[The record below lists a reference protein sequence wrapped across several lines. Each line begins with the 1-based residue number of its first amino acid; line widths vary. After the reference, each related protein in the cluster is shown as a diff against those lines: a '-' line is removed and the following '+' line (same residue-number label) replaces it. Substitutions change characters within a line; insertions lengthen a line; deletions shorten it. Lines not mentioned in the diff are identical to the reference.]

1 MVQFGRHLQFYLESE
16 QVNDFFVRLCILK
29 YFCSSSTSQFWY
41 KLKQG
46 LTSSH
51 YIVPYI
57 EIRDNRI
64 LNVLEAA
71 QTSVVTIRSRF
82 ISEWR
87 NALDKASEDFRVSTT
102 AAWATIFRAISQIPQ
117 ARGAQLET
125 ALRLYTPTV
134 GITASQD
141 MLGFLKGVHSAAT
154 LNVEAL
160 RKLVKK
166 FDKKVT
172 PIQYF
177 DRSNKQAMNGHAN
190 GVVVDGFHN
199 DNSIPLCEELLPE
212 LYSSVFA
219 IGIATL
225 QTCIDILRELLD
237 DDYDDD
243 HTNSDLT

>member
-1 MVQFGRHLQFYLESE
+1 MVLNE
-16 QVNDFFVRLCILK
+16 K
-29 YFCSSSTSQFWY
+29 
-41 KLKQG
+41 G

-51 YIVPYI
+51 YIVPYT

-64 LNVLEAA
+64 LNVLDST
-71 QTSVVTIRSRF
+71 QSSIGTIRTRF

-102 AAWATIFRAISQIPQ
+102 AAWTTIFRDISKIPQ

-134 GITASQD
+134 GYTVSLD
-141 MLGFLKGVHSAAT
+141 MLVFLKGIHSAAT

-166 FDKKVT
+166 FDKKLPT
-172 PIQYF
+172 SSTTTTLLTIPF
-177 DRSNKQAMNGHAN
+177 SERSHKQIINGHSN
-190 GVVVDGFHN
+190 GFT
-199 DNSIPLCEELLPE
+199 DNNPLHHSDHFIPLCEELLPQ

-225 QTCIDILRELLD
+225 KNCIDILRELLD
-237 DDYDDD
+237 EDYDDD
-243 HTNSDLT
+243 HTSSELTS

>member
-1 MVQFGRHLQFYLESE
+1 M
-16 QVNDFFVRLCILK
+16 
-29 YFCSSSTSQFWY
+29 T
-41 KLKQG
+41 
-46 LTSSH
+46 H

-64 LNVLEAA
+64 LYVL
-71 QTSVVTIRSRF
+71 QKVPGSVESVQSSIGTIRSRF

-87 NALDKASEDFRVSTT
+87 NALDKASDDFRVSTT
-102 AAWATIFRAISQIPQ
+102 AAWATVFRAISQIPQ

-141 MLGFLKGVHSAAT
+141 MLVFLKGVHSAAT

-166 FDKKVT
+166 FDKKITVL
-172 PIQYF
+172 QGC
-177 DRSNKQAMNGHAN
+177 DRATS
-190 GVVVDGFHN
+190 VPSLN
-199 DNSIPLCEELLPE
+199 DNAPYLHNGDSIPLCEALLPE
-212 LYSSVFA
+212 LYSAVFT

-225 QTCIDILRELLD
+225 RTCIDILRELLD